1 MKTPSNTE
9 LQWKIES
16 LERQVGALT
25 DMMLFMTAHLAHVS
39 PERADELLLQI
50 RGIQQMDATW
60 TPEYVALLDRIR
72 RALDG
77 DGMHLDSLR

>member
-1 MKTPSNTE
+1 
-9 LQWKIES
+9 
-16 LERQVGALT
+16 
-25 DMMLFMTAHLAHVS
+25 
-39 PERADELLLQI
+39 
-50 RGIQQMDATW
+50 MDATW